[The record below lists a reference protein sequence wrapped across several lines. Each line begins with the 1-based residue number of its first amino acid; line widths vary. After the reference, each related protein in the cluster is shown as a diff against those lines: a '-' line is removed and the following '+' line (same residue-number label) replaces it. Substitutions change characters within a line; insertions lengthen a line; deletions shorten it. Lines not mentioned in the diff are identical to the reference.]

1 MKPNAGKDIACKKI
15 LYKEYHLFKRAINS
29 IQQRLSLG
37 LISVLIIAGLIL
49 AQSSLWLFDQ
59 GLRRYLQTH
68 LHNEAQTLL
77 AAIVRGTNGI
87 ELDQQRISAGYQR
100 PFSGEYFMVVL
111 PDQQWRSRSSWDYEL
126 ALPAEAGLHNN
137 LADGP
142 QAQELLI
149 YRADFRRY
157 GKSIRIVVA
166 QDYTPML
173 KSFRTMQW
181 IAAGIGCGALILLVL
196 IQRLLVHRALQPL
209 EQVRA
214 QIVQLQQ
221 GQRTELDQQ
230 VPDELAPLVQQLN
243 HLLQHTEDTLGR
255 SRNALGNLGHALKTP
270 LAILFSLANRHELND
285 HPELRD
291 SFRQQLQSMQERISR
306 ELGRARLAGEA
317 LPGAYFD
324 CAKELPDLCST
335 LQQIHRRASPLEWQ
349 AAPGLRLPWDREDI
363 LELLGNLLDNACKW
377 AQQQVHITIA
387 LEQNVYRIV
396 IDDDGPGIAPELR
409 EQVLNRGT
417 RIDEQVQGHGLGLGI
432 VRDIVEHCR
441 GDITLETSPPGGLR
455 VVIELPFKRAEK

>member
-1 MKPNAGKDIACKKI
+1 M
-15 LYKEYHLFKRAINS
+15 FKRAMNS

-37 LISVLIIAGLIL
+37 LIAVLIITGLVL
-49 AQSSLWLFDQ
+49 AQLSLWLFDQ

-68 LHNEAQTLL
+68 LHHETQTLL
-77 AAIVRGTNGI
+77 AAIVRGANGI
-87 ELDQQRISAGYQR
+87 ELDQQRISASYQR
-100 PFSGEYFMVVL
+100 PFSGEYFLVVL

-126 ALPAEAGLHNN
+126 ALPETVGLQQN

-157 GKSIRIVVA
+157 GKSVQIVA
-166 QDYTPML
+166 AHDYTPML

-181 IAAGIGCGALILLVL
+181 SAAGIGVGALILLVL
-196 IQRLLVHRALQPL
+196 IQRFLVHRALQPL
-209 EQVRA
+209 EQVRE

-230 VPDELAPLVQQLN
+230 VPDELIPLVNQLN
-243 HLLQHTEDTLGR
+243 HLLQHTEDTLSR

-291 SFRQQLQSMQERISR
+291 NFRQQLQSMQERISR
-306 ELGRARLAGEA
+306 ELGRARLSGEA
-317 LPGAYFD
+317 LPGAYFN

-335 LQQIHRRASPLEWQ
+335 LQQIHRRDLQLDWQ
-349 AAPGLRLPWDREDI
+349 AGPGLRLPWDREDM

-377 AQQQVHITIA
+377 AQQKIQITIS
-387 LEQNVYRIV
+387 LEQNNYRIT
-396 IDDDGPGIAPELR
+396 IDDDGPGIAQAMR
-409 EQVLNRGT
+409 EQVLNRGS

-441 GDITLETSPPGGLR
+441 GELLLESSPLGGLR
-455 VVIELPFKRAEK
+455 VVIQLPLNRA